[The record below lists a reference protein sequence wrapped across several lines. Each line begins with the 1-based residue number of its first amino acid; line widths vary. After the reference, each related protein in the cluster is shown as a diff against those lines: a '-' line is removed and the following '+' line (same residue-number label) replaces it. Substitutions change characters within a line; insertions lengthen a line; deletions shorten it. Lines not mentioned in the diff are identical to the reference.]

1 MDEFLLNQTTAGN
14 QSQPSV
20 VGFRGTQFVAVWEDH
35 SGETIKGRLFG
46 VNGAPSDAEFLVNI
60 PGKPGTKRQL
70 PRVVETDQG
79 FAVAWIERPPT
90 GLAQLKLRTFDQD
103 TLSGPESVVSTAE
116 PELLIRP
123 AMTRLSDGGFAIVW
137 ADKRANERIRL
148 QRFGIDGTKNGSELR
163 ANTTAGLHREPMVAG
178 LTNGNIAV
186 GWRARI
192 TGPLHLRLQ
201 IFDAKGPAGGEQ
213 IPNIEI
219 TGANMAPLDS
229 GQFAIAHIRNAG
241 DGEPGFETTVTQA
254 SIFEAG
260 GSFAR
265 RFPGTSAP
273 RIVSSWP
280 AIAPLSGGRFL
291 VAWTE
296 VNVDKPAAG
305 TNVGARIVSAQG
317 PLGQAIR
324 VNTQTGGNRFSLS
337 AATTSGPEGDTA
349 FFVWN
354 DDTKTS
360 ADQSGQAVKG
370 RVLAMPA
377 KGF

>member
-1 MDEFLLNQTTAGN
+1 MNEFLINQTTAGN

-20 VGFRGTQFVAVWEDH
+20 AGFRGTQFAAVWEDH
-35 SGETIKGRLFG
+35 NGETIKGRLFG
-46 VNGAPSDAEFLVNI
+46 INGAPSDAEFLVNI
-60 PGKPGTKRQL
+60 AGKPGTKRQL
-70 PRVVETDQG
+70 PKVIETDQG
-79 FAVAWIERPPT
+79 FAVAWIERPAT

-123 AMTRLSDGGFAIVW
+123 AMTRLADGGVAVVW

-148 QRFGIDGTKNGSELR
+148 QRFGIDGTKNGNELR
-163 ANTTAGLHREPMVAG
+163 ANTTPGLHREPMVAG

-201 IFDAKGPAGGEQ
+201 ILGAKGPVGGEQ

-219 TGANMAPLDS
+219 TDANMAPLDS

-260 GSFAR
+260 GAFAR
-265 RFPGTSAP
+265 RFPGTSAT

-291 VAWTE
+291 MAWTE
-296 VNVDKPAAG
+296 VNVDKPTAG
-305 TNVGARIVSAQG
+305 TNVGARIVSTQG
-317 PLGQAIR
+317 PLGQAIT

-337 AATTSGPEGDTA
+337 AATTSGPEVDTA

-370 RVLAMPA
+370 RVLAIPA

>member
-1 MDEFLLNQTTAGN
+1 MDEFLVNQTTPGN

-20 VGFRGTQFVAVWEDH
+20 AGFRGTQFVAVWEDH

-46 VNGAPSDAEFLVNI
+46 VNGAPSDNEFTVNF
-60 PGKPGTKRQL
+60 PAPPGTKRQM
-70 PRVVETDQG
+70 PKVIETDQG
-79 FAVAWIERPPT
+79 FVVAWIERPPS
-90 GLAQLKLRTFDQD
+90 GPAQLKLRTFDQD
-103 TLSGPESVVSTAE
+103 SLSGPESVVSTAE

-123 AMTRLSDGGFAIVW
+123 AMSRLADRGFAVVW

-148 QRFGIDGTKNGSELR
+148 QRFSLDGAKNGNELR
-163 ANTTAGLHREPMVAG
+163 ANTTPGLHREPMVAG

-201 IFDAKGPAGGEQ
+201 ILGPKGPVGGEL

-219 TGANMAPLDS
+219 TDANMAPLDS
-229 GQFAIAHIRNAG
+229 GQFAIAHIRSAG

-254 SIFEAG
+254 SVFEASG
-260 GSFAR
+260 AFAR
-265 RFPGTSAP
+265 RFPGTSAT
-273 RIVSSWP
+273 RILSSWP

-296 VNVDKPAAG
+296 VNVDTPAAG
-305 TNVGARIVSAQG
+305 TNVGARILSAQG

-337 AATTSGPEGDTA
+337 AATTSGPDGDTA

-370 RVLAMPA
+370 RMLTIPA